1 MKQKLNS
8 TGCNDDTPG
17 IVIRLMNDKHAAKFL
32 DVGVQ
37 TLRNWRC
44 RRIGPD
50 YIKLGRS
57 VRYSESDLLKYM
69 ESRKIRV
76 EG

>member
-1 MKQKLNS
+1 MRENES
-8 TGCNDDTPG
+8 TSSG
-17 IVIRLMNDKHAAKFL
+17 IISRLMNDKHAAKFL

-44 RRIGPD
+44 HRQGPN
-50 YIKLGRS
+50 YIKMGRS
-57 VRYSESDLLKYM
+57 VRYSEHDLLKFL

-76 EG
+76 DG